1 MNRRMP
7 IAKTYYHNLLMY
19 RQTNVTQIPLILT
32 CVSCKLLGR
41 IYFTL
46 GLKYKLHYLYW
57 INNLI
62 SIKNIDK
69 KNTWECQTSI
79 GMVFRV
85 GQWRIVGYWHMAW
98 LSLSLPD
105 HATIR
110 VLQPLIHRL
119 ATPTCINN
127 WLYCESSQVA
137 PHLIY
142 K

>member
-69 KNTWECQTSI
+69 KHM
-79 GMVFRV
+79 GMSNKHWNGVSCRSV
-85 GQWRIVGYWHMAW
+85 EDCGILTHGV
-98 LSLSLPD
+98 
-105 HATIR
+105 TISVPPWPR
-110 VLQPLIHRL
+110 HDKVLQPLIHRL

-137 PHLIY
+137 PYLIY